1 MDPVGLER
9 NEKSGERGVF
19 NVRGS
24 EAGRKLAEKYETWEI
39 YLRYY
44 HSKVL
49 NLLVYLQNQTSCH
62 QKWKQNLEANG

>member
-49 NLLVYLQNQTSCH
+49 NLLCTDHVTDHALMR
-62 QKWKQNLEANG
+62 WL